1 MSFLKKLN
9 KKMNQAGEA
18 LSNMAE
24 LAQLD
29 SIVATITKQ
38 FDQDIETFEYEGMP
52 PSAEQADEWEEQ
64 QFKAQMKCFDEL
76 ALKATGREPVDKT
89 DNMAVRRRMLKRKQQ
104 ARKGALYT
112 RFTTETADLTAKASR
127 TLLACVEELAELE
140 AALTPTLP
148 AKASHVTTEFAAL
161 QSRLDEIILVNFPKG
176 WDDIERE
183 QPDGVELPDSEPS
196 TWSASL
202 KIKVAAAQE
211 RVLAANAAAV
221 AQAIAAIKA
230 DFFEE
235 IKANIKGDIGFLDDD
250 GVALRASLVE
260 AVKVAF
266 KL

>member
-161 QSRLDEIILVNFPKG
+161 QSRLSDNVEASFPDGARGLDNYDDEL
-176 WDDIERE
+176 
-183 QPDGVELPDSEPS
+183 PDGVPS
-196 TWSASL
+196 WSDFN
-202 KIKVAAAQE
+202 IQVQAAQE
-211 RVLAANAAAV
+211 RALETNAAAV
-221 AQAIAAIKA
+221 AEATAAMKA
-230 DFFEE
+230 GILAE
-235 IKANIKGDIGFLDDD
+235 IESDLAEDIEFMEDD
-250 GVALRASLVE
+250 GAELKAAVVE
-260 AVKVAF
+260 AVRAA
-266 KL
+266 LGL